1 MNKNLNLKTQ
11 NIRSLNLSTTTMKRK
26 INALCHEK
34 NHLIFATNCQIGSK
48 ENIVKNEFY
57 RTENG
62 PYHII
67 CNSKSQTLA
76 GVLIAIHNDLNC
88 KIIDRKKD
96 TFTDSLFLKSL

>member
-48 ENIVKNEFY
+48 ENIVKNEF
-57 RTENG
+57 
-62 PYHII
+62 
-67 CNSKSQTLA
+67 
-76 GVLIAIHNDLNC
+76 
-88 KIIDRKKD
+88 
-96 TFTDSLFLKSL
+96 